1 MKKKELK
8 TLDVNDLEA
17 DYDKSLLEDDDETI
31 DDSVNVND
39 LDLPMRISSQPKSR
53 KLINKIDPQ
62 AHAQRKKLN
71 TLKGKK
77 LLNHMTTRYR
87 FDRAKHVWWAWGIII
102 FVLCLGYFAKP
113 IPVSSGGDDSIFF
126 IIAQLGTSIANMLL
140 KLFGNVYYFIALG
153 VFFFVPLKRNTP
165 TMVEVYYDGLT
176 IPNEVIPLGKHM
188 RKRVSWRQIKL
199 VKFKKKR
206 GIPLMQLY
214 AKDKSLLGEVRLDV
228 DDVATMYKCLET
240 YVPAEHPVRVLFENK
255 KS

>member
-1 MKKKELK
+1 MDLS
-8 TLDVNDLEA
+8 DLEA
-17 DYDKSLLEDDDETI
+17 DYDKSLLEEDEEII
-31 DDSVNVND
+31 DESVNVND

-53 KLINKIDPQ
+53 KLINKIDPK

-71 TLKGKK
+71 TLKGEK
-77 LLNHMTTRYR
+77 LLNHMTARYR
-87 FDRAKHVWWAWGIII
+87 FDRAKHVWWAWAIIV
-102 FVLCLGYFAKP
+102 FVLVIGYLASPIQTASSNDENFLTIISQLSGNIINMFIKLLGN
-113 IPVSSGGDDSIFF
+113 
-126 IIAQLGTSIANMLL
+126 T
-140 KLFGNVYYFIALG
+140 YYFIALG
-153 VFFFVPLKRNTP
+153 IFFFVPLKRNTP

-176 IPNEVIPLGKHM
+176 IPNEVLPLGKHM
-188 RKRVSWRQIKL
+188 RKRVSWRQIKH

-228 DDVATMYKCLET
+228 DDVATMYKCFET